1 MIEINLL
8 PEEER
13 KRKKPEVGFSGLS
26 IKFPTNFAFFAIAGG
41 AILLLIVLFIIH
53 FVQVGSIN
61 QLNKKITEKQTELKK
76 LKEEVAKVDAMK
88 QKEAEINAKIET
100 IKKLI
105 VGKFTFPKTLDI
117 MVMSMPD
124 YLWIEELT
132 IKNKKTVIK
141 GKTFSNLM
149 ITDLLTNLKKQPDYF
164 DAFVLKDIVNKP
176 EGGYDIISF
185 EINASFKQ

>member
-13 KRKKPEVGFSGLS
+13 KRKKPEVGFSGVS
-26 IKFPTNFAFFAIAGG
+26 FKIPTNLAFFASIGAGV
-41 AILLLIVLFIIH
+41 LLLVVLFIIH
-53 FVQVGSIN
+53 FVQIGSMN
-61 QLNKKITEKQTELKK
+61 QLNKKITEKQAELKK

-88 QKEAEINAKIET
+88 QKEAEINLKLET
-100 IKKLI
+100 IKKLV
-105 VGKFTFPKTLDI
+105 VGKFTYSKTLDI
-117 MVMSMPD
+117 IVSNLPD
-124 YLWIEELT
+124 YLWLDELT
-132 IKNKKTVIK
+132 IKNKKVVIK

-149 ITDLLTNLKKQPDYF
+149 ITDLMTNLKKQTDYF

-176 EGGYDIISF
+176 DGGYDIISF

>member
-13 KRKKPEVGFSGLS
+13 KRKKPEMGFSGVS
-26 IKFPTNFAFFAIAGG
+26 IKFPTNFAFFAVAGG

-53 FVQVGSIN
+53 FVQVGSVN
-61 QLNKKITEKQTELKK
+61 QLNKKINEKQTELKK

-88 QKEAEINAKIET
+88 QKEAEINSKIET
-100 IKKLI
+100 IKKLV
-105 VGKFTFPKTLDI
+105 VGKFTYAKVLD
-117 MVMSMPD
+117 MFVANLPD

-132 IKNKKTVIK
+132 IKNKKVVIK

-149 ITDLLTNLKKQPDYF
+149 ITDLMTNLKNQTDYY

-185 EINASFKQ
+185 EINAGFKQ

>member
-13 KRKKPEVGFSGLS
+13 KRKKAEVGFSGLS
-26 IKFPTNFAFFAIAGG
+26 IKFPTNFAFFAIIGG
-41 AILLLIVLFIIH
+41 SVLLLVILFIIH

-61 QLNKKITEKQTELKK
+61 QLNKKIGEKQAELKK

-88 QKEAEINAKIET
+88 QKEGEINAKIET
-100 IKKLI
+100 IKKLV
-105 VGKFTFPKTLDI
+105 VGKFTYAKALDI
-117 MVMSMPD
+117 FVSNLPD
-124 YLWIEELT
+124 YLWIDELT
-132 IKNKKTVIK
+132 IKNKKVVIK

-149 ITDLLTNLKKQPDYF
+149 ITDLMTNLKKQTEYF
-164 DAFVLKDIVNKP
+164 DAFILKDIVNKP
-176 EGGYDIISF
+176 ESGYDIISF

>member
-13 KRKKPEVGFSGLS
+13 KRKKPEVGFSGVS
-26 IKFPTNFAFFAIAGG
+26 FKIPTNLAFFASIGAGV
-41 AILLLIVLFIIH
+41 LLLVVLFIIH
-53 FVQVGSIN
+53 FVQIGSIN
-61 QLNKKITEKQTELKK
+61 QLNKKITEKQAELKK

-88 QKEAEINAKIET
+88 QKEAEINLKLET
-100 IKKLI
+100 IKKLV
-105 VGKFTFPKTLDI
+105 VGKFTYSKTLDI
-117 MVMSMPD
+117 IVSNLPD
-124 YLWIEELT
+124 YLWLDELT
-132 IKNKKTVIK
+132 IKNKKVVIK

-149 ITDLLTNLKKQPDYF
+149 ITDLMTNLKKQTDYF

-176 EGGYDIISF
+176 DGGYDIISF